1 MEVIVPKIKDCKVR
15 QEGTRVLIISEGKL
29 LLDLPWKAALAVSK
43 GLRVAA
49 RLAEEQVEALKII
62 QDQALIQR
70 VGFPIGLTNNPVIQK
85 EAMKEAVHNRGL
97 RRALPGGIKSQS
109 AVGTPTLIKKPPPN
123 KGGNNAKL

>member
-1 MEVIVPKIKDCKVR
+1 MDVVVPKIKDCRVR

-29 LLDLPWKAALAVSK
+29 VLDLPWKAAFAVSK
-43 GLRVAA
+43 GLLTAA
-49 RLAEEQVEALKII
+49 KLAEEQAEALKII

-70 VGFPIGLTNNPVIQK
+70 AGFPIGLTNNPEIQK
-85 EAMKEAVHNRGL
+85 EAMKEAVHNRRL

-109 AVGTPTLIKKPPPN
+109 VVGTPTLIKKPPAN